1 MFEAMSGPLG
11 MYRGGAPQGA
21 PQEILLR
28 DEAIWTPDR
37 AAQDFGAA
45 KELVAGSARERIAK
59 EGSKVRRQ
67 NPPESS
73 DD

>member
-11 MYRGGAPQGA
+11 MYRGGA

-45 KELVAGSARERIAK
+45 KELVAGSARNKLRKKAARGAK
-59 EGSKVRRQ
+59 SRLQSFGIF
-67 NPPESS
+67 PI
-73 DD
+73 